1 MFNRFY
7 AYLECIG
14 VLIKLYNSPYP
25 VGMLEEPDLVVVVYV
40 HLLVLC
46 QMVLTLYW

>member
-40 HLLVLC
+40 HLLVLPN
-46 QMVLTLYW
+46 TL